1 MKFTEA
7 QKEFLKLIGN
17 ATVEVISGSKKPI
30 IRIVGVNNLVL
41 KSNTFNALKKK
52 DAFVETV
59 VNQRLNYKA
68 TIEAKT
74 LAGVK

>member
-1 MKFTEA
+1 MKLTEA

-17 ATVEVISGSKKPI
+17 HTVEMVIASKKPI
-30 IRIVGVNNLVL
+30 IRIVGVSNLLL

-52 DAFVETV
+52 GAFVETV
-59 VNQRLNYKA
+59 VNERLNYK
-68 TIEAKT
+68 TTNEAKT